1 MKKLTDVLN
10 DNLEPLTPH
19 DISIISGNE
28 REDEILYNV
37 NQSINPKKPT
47 HERVKLEWYF
57 TEVRKKHFIKG
68 LTTHTFLVNIV
79 TKEFCHIAHV
89 LHQTIFEEWLNDF
102 SKEKM
107 NDIIKKFD
115 SRKL

>member
-37 NQSINPKKPT
+37 N
-47 HERVKLEWYF
+47 
-57 TEVRKKHFIKG
+57 
-68 LTTHTFLVNIV
+68 
-79 TKEFCHIAHV
+79 
-89 LHQTIFEEWLNDF
+89 
-102 SKEKM
+102 
-107 NDIIKKFD
+107 
-115 SRKL
+115 